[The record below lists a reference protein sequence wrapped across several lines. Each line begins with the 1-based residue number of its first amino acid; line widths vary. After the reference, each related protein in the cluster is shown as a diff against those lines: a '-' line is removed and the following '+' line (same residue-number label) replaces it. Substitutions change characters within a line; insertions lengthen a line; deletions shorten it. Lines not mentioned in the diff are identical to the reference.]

1 MLEVQIHGLRELQAA
16 LRELPRRVDRKV
28 LNRSLM
34 VGARLIRD
42 EARRMAPL
50 LKVENPQ
57 RVRGAIRRA
66 IHAGAVRPQGHTAS
80 VWVRVR
86 PLTARQISNFKRKT
100 GKAGADNPNDPFYWW
115 WVEFGT
121 AKMAARP
128 FMRPAFEARKRDA
141 ADHIIKDLGPRIL
154 AEAERVGRTLGLR

>member
-1 MLEVQIHGLRELQAA
+1 MLEVQVHGLRELQAA
-16 LRELPRRVDRKV
+16 LRELPRRTDRRL
-28 LNRSLM
+28 LNKSLM

-42 EARRMAPL
+42 EARRMAPV
-50 LKVENPQ
+50 LKGADRR
-57 RVRGAIRRA
+57 RVAGAIRRA
-66 IHAGAVRPQGHTAS
+66 INAGAVRPQGYTAS

-86 PLTARQISNFKRKT
+86 PLTARQIATFKRKT
-100 GKAGADNPNDPFYWW
+100 GKSGADNPNDPFYWW

-128 FMRPAFEARKRDA
+128 FMRPAFEQRKREASDQ
-141 ADHIIKDLGPRIL
+141 IIKDLRPRIL